1 MGGVS
6 TRQQSTQRWPAIGL
20 KIDAFPLKKSEII

>member
-6 TRQQSTQRWPAIGL
+6 TRQQSTQGWAANGL
-20 KIDAFPLKKSEII
+20 KIDAFALKKSEII